1 MSEAPLRQ
9 AAWLGTAD
17 SRAVL
22 AALQAEGGEARFVGG
37 CVRDALIDP
46 LADPQD
52 LDVATQ
58 EPPQRAAA
66 LLERAGFRVVP
77 TGLAHGTVTALGKT
91 RIYEVTTL
99 RRDVATDGRHAEVA
113 FTTDFVAD
121 AARRDFTVNA
131 MSCDGLG
138 RLFDPFGGRADLEAG
153 RIRFVG
159 DPASRI
165 REDYLRILRWFRF
178 FARFGR
184 EPPDGPALAAC
195 AAEAAGIER
204 LSGERLRRELLLLLE
219 LPQAVRAI
227 GLMAETGVLERVV
240 AAPLRIA
247 ALAELRRSAGGADAI
262 LALAAMLRPGD
273 RRTVAGVA
281 GRLRLSRAEAARL
294 ARLATAPLP
303 DVGAPLALH
312 RRGIE
317 ADGPSDYLDRL
328 RLAAGESGA
337 DATALLEELERWP
350 VPAFPLDGDD
360 LLAAGMAPGREL
372 GRILGL
378 VHAWWRERDFA
389 PDRAACLARAAEL
402 RAAGPSRPS
411 P

>member
-1 MSEAPLRQ
+1 MTGVLLRR
-9 AAWLGTAD
+9 AAWLAAAD

-37 CVRDALIDP
+37 CVRDALLDP

-58 EPPQRAAA
+58 EPPQRALE
-66 LLERAGFRVVP
+66 LLTRAGFRVVP
-77 TGLAHGTVTALGKT
+77 TGLSHGTVTALGES

-131 MSCDGLG
+131 MSCDGEG
-138 RLFDPFGGRADLEAG
+138 RLFDPFGGRDDLGAG

-178 FARFGR
+178 FARLGQ

-195 AAEAAGIER
+195 AAEAAGIDR

-219 LPQAVRAI
+219 LPRAVRAI

-240 AAPLRIA
+240 AAPLRIE
-247 ALAELRRSAGGADAI
+247 ALAELRRGAGRVDAI

-273 RRTVAGVA
+273 GREVTRVAE
-281 GRLRLSRAEAARL
+281 RLRLSRAEAARL
-294 ARLATAPLP
+294 VRLATAPLP
-303 DVGAPLALH
+303 DVGASLPRH

-317 ADGPSDYLDRL
+317 ADGRQDHLDRL

-337 DATALLEELERWP
+337 DASALLEELERWP
-350 VPAFPLDGDD
+350 VPAFPLGGDD

-372 GRILGL
+372 GRILEL

-402 RAAGPSRPS
+402 RAGAS